1 MKPKVYIETSIPSYL
16 AARRS
21 QDVRVLANQETT
33 IEWWEHR
40 RTHFELFISEFV
52 LAEAALGDPSAA
64 QKRLAVLHGITVLD
78 ATEDVRTLGSSLIA
92 EGPIPP
98 QAAIDALHIAIAA
111 VNGMEYLLTWNCTHI
126 ANAVMRP
133 KIEAVSRRH
142 GYEPPVIC
150 TPLELMEE

>member
-1 MKPKVYIETSIPSYL
+1 MKPKVYIETSVPSYL

-33 IEWWEHR
+33 IEWWDNR
-40 RTHFELFISEFV
+40 RTHFELFVSEFV
-52 LAEAALGDPSAA
+52 LTEAALGDPTAA
-64 QKRLAVLHGITVLD
+64 QKRLAFLDGITVLD
-78 ATEDVRTLGSSLIA
+78 ATNDVRSLGSALVA

-133 KIEAVSRRH
+133 KIEAVCRRQ

>member
-1 MKPKVYIETSIPSYL
+1 
-16 AARRS
+16 
-21 QDVRVLANQETT
+21 VRVLANQETT
-33 IEWWEHR
+33 IEWWESR
-40 RTHFELFISEFV
+40 RTQFALFISEFV
-52 LAEAALGDPSAA
+52 LTEAALGDPAAA
-64 QKRLAVLHGITVLD
+64 QRRLEILDGITTLD
-78 ATEDVRTLGSSLIA
+78 ATDEVRALGYALIA

-98 QAAIDALHIAIAA
+98 QAEIDALHIAIAA

-133 KIEAVSRRH
+133 RIEAVCRRY